1 MKTKMGLK
9 FYTLITLFAVLITAI
24 IFCVLNF
31 VPNKTTAYA
40 EDSVWQIE
48 NGVVISY
55 SGNEETVVVPS
66 EFNGLTTK
74 KIGKNAFE
82 NNNTVKKVV
91 LPDTITHILDRAFIY
106 CKNLEEINFPQ
117 NLEEIQ
123 TWSFGY
129 CYKLN
134 NLNFPEGLK
143 TIAPASF
150 YGCKAL
156 TSAIIPDSLTV
167 LGTHAFRGCE
177 SLNELKLSSSLKAI
191 SLRVFSGCVSLK
203 EVEIPEGVKEIVSE
217 AFYDCTGLKF
227 ITFPTTLEK
236 IGSHAFY
243 NCKNVRA
250 VDLKEGVTSIGERAF
265 SGCNKILTINL
276 PSTITE
282 ILKNAFDRCY
292 KINEVY
298 NHSDL
303 EIVAEDK
310 ENNGGLGYYAK
321 NVITQENYSSNVIYT
336 EDGFVFYNENGV
348 ISLIDYQGELKDV
361 VLPKTYN
368 GNHYDVGEYAFYSI
382 SDVDTLTIHGDVK
395 NIGYYA
401 FYNCSSLREIRF
413 DGTKGEWLE
422 VIVDKGNSVLE
433 DVIFNVKWE
442 APNMD
447 TNTNAKLG
455 FFAKIWGGIKEF
467 ANSMVSNIFLVNF
480 FVTIF
485 FGALLIY
492 TGNEESRGVRKK
504 IFVIITCIQWILIS
518 GLRADSVGAD
528 TENYL
533 NIFDEHAKMTWK
545 ETFNI
550 VRQYFRG
557 ELHNDAINSDLEP
570 LFIVFNKLVSVFTLN
585 HVVYKFVIAI
595 IFTTA
600 LGSYVYKYSDDPCL
614 SFIIYGGLFY
624 NMFSL
629 TGYRQVLA
637 VAIAT
642 LWGYKF
648 IRERKL
654 IPFLLCLII
663 GTLLHK
669 SLIVMA
675 LFYFLANKKITKN
688 YIFLIVGIIT
698 FELLFSN
705 QVFNV
710 MKEFMGYDEYVG
722 NYGFSQWIFAI
733 FFVALTFVAFLQY
746 KSVVEL
752 EPKAN
757 QYYNGLI
764 LSWLFFPLLIQDPSV
779 LRLVYTFAFVLL
791 PLVPLI
797 LKSINFEKQ
806 EKAIVYIAIY
816 VVFFVQLLNSGV
828 VYSVFWW

>member
-24 IFCVLNF
+24 IFGVLNF

-150 YGCKAL
+150 YGCKSI

-227 ITFPTTLEK
+227 VTFPSTLEK
-236 IGSHAFY
+236 IGNHAFY

-292 KINEVY
+292 KIKEVY

-310 ENNGGLGYYAK
+310 DNNGGLGYYAK

-422 VIVDKGNSVLE
+422 VIVDKGNSALE

-545 ETFNI
+545 ETFNV

-557 ELHNDAINSDLEP
+557 ELHNDAINSELEP

-637 VAIAT
+637 VAII
-642 LWGYKF
+642 LFGFRF
-648 IRERKL
+648 IVERKF
-654 IPFLLCLII
+654 IPFLICLIL
-663 GTLLHK
+663 G
-669 SLIVMA
+669 A
-675 LFYFLANKKITKN
+675 LFHKTTLIFILLYLLANKKITGK
-688 YIFLIVGIIT
+688 YLITVLSIFGIMLLFNRQI
-698 FELLFSN
+698 FELSKIIF
-705 QVFNV
+705 
-710 MKEFMGYDEYVG
+710 GYEEYVG
-722 NYGFSQWIFAI
+722 NYGFKQT
-733 FFVALTFVAFLQY
+733 TFTIMFIGITVLAVITY
-746 KSVVEL
+746 KPVLSENPNAVV
-752 EPKAN
+752 
-757 QYYNGLI
+757 YYNGLI
-764 LSWLFFPLLIQDPSV
+764 LAWLMFPFLLESPST
-779 LRLVYTFAFVLL
+779 LRLVYNFLFVIL
-791 PLVPLI
+791 PLMPLMMR
-797 LKSINFEKQ
+797 NFVTDK
-806 EKAIVYIAIY
+806 EKAIIYILAFAVIG
-816 VVFFVQLLNSGV
+816 VSLLSNDFN
-828 VYSVFWW
+828 YSFYFMS